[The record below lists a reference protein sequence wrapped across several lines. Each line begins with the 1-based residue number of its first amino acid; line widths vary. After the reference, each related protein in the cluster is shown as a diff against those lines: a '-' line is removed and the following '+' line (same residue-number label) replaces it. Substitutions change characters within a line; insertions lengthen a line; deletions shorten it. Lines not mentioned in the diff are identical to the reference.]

1 MNAWLFD
8 YFLAITDKNMG
19 RRAVVRGSI
28 MEAVIDFSIWALF
41 SRATLPVKLVII
53 LLIGMSIW
61 SWTIAI
67 NKRLAL
73 NVARKRAA
81 KFDQS
86 FWSGEPLDELF
97 DQIATTPKGG
107 SELIFTAGMTEWRR
121 SHRDDGAL
129 IAGAQSR
136 IERSMD
142 VALSKE
148 ANYLQSSL
156 GVLASIGSVAPFIG
170 LFGTVWG
177 IMNAF
182 IEIAAQQNTNLAVVA
197 PGIAEA
203 LLATGLGLLA
213 AIPAVVF
220 YNYLSASSDRVIA
233 NYEAFSDEF
242 STILSRQLGG

>member
-1 MNAWLFD
+1 
-8 YFLAITDKNMG
+8 
-19 RRAVVRGSI
+19 
-28 MEAVIDFSIWALF
+28 MEAAIDFSIWALF
-41 SRATLPVKLVII
+41 SRATLPVQLVMI
-53 LLIGMSIW
+53 LLIGLSVW

-73 NVARKRAA
+73 IVARRRAA

-86 FWSGEPLDELF
+86 FWSGEPLDKLF
-97 DQIATTPKGG
+97 DQISGIPKGG
-107 SELIFTAGMTEWRR
+107 SELIFNAGMTEWRR
-121 SHRDDGAL
+121 SHRDDGAM

-142 VALSKE
+142 VALSKQAGE
-148 ANYLQSSL
+148 LQSSL

-213 AIPAVVF
+213 AIPAVVL
-220 YNYLSASSDRVIA
+220 YNHLSAASDRVIA
-233 NYEAFSDEF
+233 NYEAFADEF
-242 STILSRQLGG
+242 CTILSRQLGG